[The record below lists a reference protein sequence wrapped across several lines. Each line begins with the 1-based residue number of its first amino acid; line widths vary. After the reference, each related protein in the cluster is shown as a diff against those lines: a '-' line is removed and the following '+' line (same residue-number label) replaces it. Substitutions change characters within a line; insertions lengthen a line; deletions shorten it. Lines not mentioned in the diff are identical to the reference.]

1 MHCHKYNKGG
11 NTGYH
16 GSAHQIIPLD
26 PISICHGTDCIS
38 DCFFCIIRHQ
48 NRSKHILIP
57 VLKERIDYRC
67 HQPLLLTAGV
77 LFFLILTGGRI
88 TLIASG
94 ETFARLTGET
104 DYSLIMVQING
115 NAGDETVEAIRSA
128 AGDRCRIQDRRDQ
141 NTSGTYTAFVAC
153 IYGFLTIIALVT
165 GQM

>member
-1 MHCHKYNKGG
+1 MPPALMG
-11 NTGYH
+11 
-16 GSAHQIIPLD
+16 
-26 PISICHGTDCIS
+26 
-38 DCFFCIIRHQ
+38 
-48 NRSKHILIP
+48 
-57 VLKERIDYRC
+57 
-67 HQPLLLTAGV
+67 QPLLLTAGV

-141 NTSGTYTAFVAC
+141 HTSGTYTAFVAC
-153 IYGFLTIIALVT
+153 IYGFLTIIALVS